1 MEEGEA
7 GMVGLEVWAMTVDM
21 ARPTSRKRDLRSNAI
36 MANGSTLRSH
46 NPSVLVK
53 GSANL

>member
-1 MEEGEA
+1 VEEGEA